1 MVFSDMREGSGSKT
15 TKIAIVV
22 ALHLAVGGALVKS
35 MGTKTFSTPPVID
48 TIAHLV
54 PDITPQPEPPPLPT
68 TTVAKLPDVTM
79 PVPDVVVERHSSEP
93 AIRPSEH
100 PNPIGDPLPRGPETA
115 GPSSPGGPPGSGS
128 GTGTGTGAGNAGMRS
143 AVLADANS
151 CAKPDYP
158 ARAARNGDTG
168 TVSLA
173 LLVDASGAVSSSR
186 VQRSSGSRELDRA
199 AQAALSMCKF
209 KPAMEG
215 GAPTSGW
222 AQISY
227 VWTLD

>member
-15 TKIAIVV
+15 TKIAIVA
-22 ALHLAVGGALVKS
+22 ALHLAVGGALVKNIN
-35 MGTKTFSTPPVID
+35 TKTISMPPVID
-48 TIAHLV
+48 TVTVFV
-54 PDITPQPEPPPLPT
+54 PEITPPLEPPSPPG
-68 TTVAKLPDVTM
+68 TVAKLPDVTM
-79 PVPDVVVERHSSEP
+79 PLPDVVVEP
-93 AIRPSEH
+93 RPSEPTVRISEH
-100 PNPIGDPLPRGPETA
+100 PDPIGDPFPRGPATA
-115 GPSSPGGPPGSGS
+115 GPSSPGLPPGGGT
-128 GTGTGTGAGNAGMRS
+128 GTGTGTGAGNGGMRS

-168 TVSLA
+168 TVALA

-186 VQRSSGSRELDRA
+186 VQHSSGSRELDRA
-199 AQAALSMCKF
+199 AQAALSLCKF